1 MALLVTRSTR
11 LRPHGIPRARRRHH
25 TVLWAIAAGAGNH
38 RPDGPPTHHALTINR
53 TTQVGPIKP
62 RERASKGDIM
72 REFKVNPEFTITD
85 EQSLRSLFQATHT
98 LAVQKMQGSLDKHAQ
113 AFIRRSPFLC
123 IGTQNLDGKADVSPR
138 GDPAGFVRILDQ
150 HTLAIPDRPGNNRLD
165 SLVNILANPSVGL
178 LFIIPGFDDTLRV
191 NGQASLV
198 NDPEI
203 LESMSVKDRIPK
215 LAIVVKV
222 SEVFLHC
229 AKAFRRSQ
237 LWNPDHFQDRGEM
250 PSLSKIILDQT
261 TGAPSDDD
269 EMRKIDDELEDEYKK
284 TLY

>member
-1 MALLVTRSTR
+1 M
-11 LRPHGIPRARRRHH
+11 
-25 TVLWAIAAGAGNH
+25 
-38 RPDGPPTHHALTINR
+38 
-53 TTQVGPIKP
+53 K
-62 RERASKGDIM
+62 
-72 REFKVNPEFTITD
+72 EFKVDPEFTITD
-85 EQSLRSLFQATHT
+85 EQSLRSLFHEQHT
-98 LAVQKMQGSLDKHAQ
+98 LAVQKCQSSLDKHAQ
-113 AFIRRSPFLC
+113 AFIRRSPFIC

-138 GDPAGFVRILDQ
+138 GDPVGFVKILDQ

-178 LFIIPGFDDTLRV
+178 LFIVPGFDDTLRV

-203 LESMSVKDRIPK
+203 LESMSVKDRAPK

-222 SEVFLHC
+222 TTVFLHC
-229 AKAFRRSQ
+229 AKAFRRSH

-250 PSLSKIILDQT
+250 PSLVNIILDQT
-261 TGAPSDDD
+261 TGAPSDDE
-269 EMRKIDDELEDEYKK
+269 EMRKLDDKLEDEYKK